1 MAALSQHQDPRRAH
15 PGTGLLGKASLFRPL
30 GTVRC
35 KGAPSFRTQLAR
47 DLACLLD
54 VDDEVSGWSC
64 LPAGLIC
71 DGEVHVPDLLVRRG
85 DRHEFLDAG
94 QGTGLA
100 SIENAAAARGCT
112 YDFWPAARIREGF
125 RLQNA
130 KDLLRY
136 ARWECPLGDRVRLLA
151 GLEENGSLT
160 VAECLS
166 AFRETRPIAGLAT
179 LALLRFV
186 SIDIDSA
193 PIGPSTSVR
202 PWRA

>member
-1 MAALSQHQDPRRAH
+1 MAALSQQQNPSQPLTPRA
-15 PGTGLLGKASLFRPL
+15 TSKASYFRPL

-35 KGAPSFRTQLAR
+35 QGAPSFRTQLAR

-54 VDDEVSGWSC
+54 VDDEVSAWSC
-64 LPAGLIC
+64 MPAELSC

-85 DRHEFLDAG
+85 DRHALLDAG
-94 QGTGLA
+94 QGTDLRWV
-100 SIENAAAARGCT
+100 EEAAATRGCT
-112 YDFWPAARIREGF
+112 YEVWPPARIREGF
-125 RLQNA
+125 RLANA

-160 VAECLS
+160 VAECLG
-166 AFRETRPIAGLAT
+166 AFTETRPIAGLAA
-179 LALLRFV
+179 LALRRFV

-193 PIGPSTSVR
+193 PIGPGTTVR
-202 PWRA
+202 LWTA